1 MNKVIVYCAD
11 GTWNGP
17 GDSDAKE
24 KDSSRNSNVYRL
36 FDHLTGAAQAPDG
49 AWGLKRLQKVATNA
63 DGTVRQVAMYTHGVG
78 ANRALPYM
86 QMIGGGF
93 GGGLTTRLRLGYVFI
108 SRNYTPGDQ
117 ILITG
122 FSRGAYTARALA
134 DMIGTIGLLK
144 PELAEDHKTLSY
156 SAAAWIEYRQS
167 LADKYPMAPLPT
179 ASMRAHRLFVQAS
192 GKGLKSGDLVPAEV
206 YAIGVWD
213 TVGSMGIPQYE
224 RTTNEKMDGYAFA
237 STALNPRIQHAFH
250 AVSADERRRDFPS
263 TLWDPDPRVRQ
274 EVFPGAH
281 ADIGGGYAERGL
293 SDVALGWMI
302 DRFAESSAVDFAPLM
317 PPEFRPDPLGIA
329 HQPWTHGVYTRLP
342 TAVRSYR
349 RTHVVLNGAVRAR
362 MDAPGV
368 KPDPLLPPEKYLP
381 ANLENLL

>member
-1 MNKVIVYCAD
+1 
-11 GTWNGP
+11 
-17 GDSDAKE
+17 
-24 KDSSRNSNVYRL
+24 
-36 FDHLTGAAQAPDG
+36 
-49 AWGLKRLQKVATNA
+49 
-63 DGTVRQVAMYTHGVG
+63 
-78 ANRALPYM
+78 M

-93 GGGLTTRLRLGYVFI
+93 GGGLTTRLRLGYAFI

-179 ASMRAHRLFVQAS
+179 ASMSAHRLFVQAS
-192 GKGLKSGDLVPAEV
+192 GKGLKSGYLVPAEV
-206 YAIGVWD
+206 HAIGVWD

-224 RTTNEKMDGYAFA
+224 RTSNEKVDGYAFA

-317 PPEFRPDPLGIA
+317 PAEFRPDPLGIA
-329 HQPWTHGVYTRLP
+329 HQPWTHGIYTRLP
-342 TAVRSYR
+342 TAVRSYP
-349 RTHVVLNGAVRAR
+349 RTHVVLNSAVRAR

-368 KPDPLLPPEKYLP
+368 KPDPVLPPEKYQP